1 MPADARRRTLS
12 RDDIASWVTGNL
24 RRPAAVALGVNV
36 DSYLRRQAGVISHQQ
51 ALAAGMSR
59 SAVQRRVSAG
69 QWRQLHPGVYLA
81 TDRER
86 TDEVRLRAA
95 VLWAGTG
102 AAAHGIAAAW
112 WHELWPRLPSPL
124 EVTVPRTRAPRRRP
138 GVALRYRTIDAQ
150 DLTEYRDMPITSVAL
165 TAIEAAVALGPK
177 GSMLLDRALQRY
189 VTFGWVY
196 RTHCR
201 NLGRHGSA
209 AASAMLVAAADRAAS
224 HAERLLVE
232 LLRVAGISGW
242 KLNHAWEGYLIDL
255 AFPVQRVAIEV
266 DGWAWHTTP
275 ERFVHDRQR
284 QNALANG
291 GWHVLRFT
299 WHDLTGRADAVIRDI
314 RTALESQ

>member
-1 MPADARRRTLS
+1 M
-12 RDDIASWVTGNL
+12 TGNPGF
-24 RRPAAVALGVNV
+24 PAAVAPRVDI

-51 ALAAGMSR
+51 ALAAGMSL
-59 SAVQRRVSAG
+59 SAVKRRVSAG
-69 QWRQLHPGVYLA
+69 RWRQLHPRVYLTA
-81 TDRER
+81 DRER

-102 AAAHGIAAAW
+102 AAAHGVSAAW
-112 WHELWPRLPSPL
+112 WHGLWSRLPSPV
-124 EVTVPRTRAPRRRP
+124 EVTVPRTRTPRRRP
-138 GVALRYRTIDAQ
+138 GIALRFRTIDAR

-165 TAIEAAVALGPK
+165 TAIEAAVALGPE
-177 GSMLLDRALQRY
+177 GSVLLDRALQRY
-189 VTFGWVY
+189 VTFGWVH

-201 NLGRHGSA
+201 NLGCHGSA

-224 HAERLLVE
+224 HAERLLVA
-232 LLRVAGISGW
+232 LLRGAGILGW
-242 KLNHAWEGYLIDL
+242 ELNHASEGYLIDV

-299 WHDLTGRADAVIRDI
+299 WHDLTVRADAVIMDI
-314 RTALESQ
+314 RTALDSR